1 MESNKPIAI
10 GDMVYVI
17 DDDKTR
23 YHGFVTDI
31 RQDISNP
38 FEGEKEIEYVI
49 RIFQFSQIQHVI
61 VSEKEYKTLW
71 WRI

>member
-10 GDMVYVI
+10 GDMVYVV
-17 DDDKTR
+17 DDDKTK
-23 YHGFVTDI
+23 YHGFVADI